1 MSERLRSKTIA
12 IPLLATALLL
22 AGVDVARARRRDHR
36 ARTANTIAV
45 PRSSEHA
52 IAAHRSRKKTT
63 RTVDPL
69 NTAALRDYIDSRDGD
84 ITAAVENLRTGRTY
98 VWNPGERAQ
107 TGSIIKAD
115 ILETLLHQAQVSHT
129 PLDAG
134 TAETVQGMIE
144 ESDNDD
150 ATDLWNQ
157 VGGASGISAYNQLVG
172 MTQTDPN
179 TEGYWGETTTSA
191 ADQIRLLRQLV
202 DKHGLL
208 DSASQRYQLGLMENV
223 VSGQNWGV
231 SGGVPAGV
239 SVALKNGWLPL
250 TSDTDWEINSIG
262 RIKGDGRWY
271 LVAVLTVHDPSEQY
285 GIDTIEG
292 ISSLVWR
299 ALRPRRAPATAHV
312 HH

>member
-1 MSERLRSKTIA
+1 VNDGQREFKKSSSRRMPGRLLSKAIV
-12 IPLLATALLL
+12 IPLLAIALLATGL
-22 AGVDVARARRRDHR
+22 DVARARRRDHR
-36 ARTANTIAV
+36 LATAPRARK
-45 PRSSEHA
+45 HA
-52 IAAHRSRKKTT
+52 THA
-63 RTVDPL
+63 VDPL
-69 NTAALRDYIDSRDGD
+69 NTAPLRRYIDSRGGE
-84 ITAAVENLRTGRTY
+84 ITAAVENLRTRRTY

-115 ILETLLHQAQVSHT
+115 ILETLLHQAMLSHT
-129 PLDAG
+129 PLSG
-134 TAETVQGMIE
+134 STTEVVQGMIE
-144 ESDNDD
+144 DSDNDD

-157 VGGASGISAYNQLVG
+157 VGGASAISAYDRLVG

-191 ADQIRLLRQLV
+191 LDQIRLLRQLV
-202 DKHGLL
+202 KKHGLL
-208 DSASQRYQLGLMENV
+208 DSPSQRYQLGLMENV

-231 SGGVPAGV
+231 SGGIPAGV

-271 LVAVLTVHDPSEQY
+271 LIAVLTAHDPSEQY

-292 ISSLVWR
+292 ISSLVWS
-299 ALRPRRAPATAHV
+299 ALRAPV
-312 HH
+312 SR

>member
-1 MSERLRSKTIA
+1 LTPRLLSKMIA
-12 IPLLATALLL
+12 IPLLAIAVLFV
-22 AGVDVARARRRDHR
+22 GVDVARARLRRDHR
-36 ARTANTIAV
+36 TSSADTMAV
-45 PRSSEHA
+45 RRSGKRATHHA
-52 IAAHRSRKKTT
+52 
-63 RTVDPL
+63 DPL
-69 NTAALRDYIDSRDGD
+69 NTTALRQYIDSRGGD
-84 ITAAVENLRTGRTY
+84 ITVSVENLRTGRTY
-98 VWNPGERAQ
+98 LWNPGERAQ

-115 ILETLLHQAQVSHT
+115 ILETLLRQSMVSHT
-129 PLDAG
+129 PLSEE
-134 TAETVQGMIE
+134 TAETVRGMIE
-144 ESDNDD
+144 DSDNDD

-157 VGGASGISAYNQLVG
+157 VGGASAISAYNRLAG

-191 ADQIRLLRQLV
+191 LDQIRLLRQLV
-202 DKHGLL
+202 DGHGLL

-231 SGGVPAGV
+231 SGGMPAGV

-271 LVAVLTVHDPSEQY
+271 LIAVLTAHDPSEQY

-292 ISSLVWR
+292 ISSGVWS
-299 ALRPRRAPATAHV
+299 ALAPARR
-312 HH
+312 